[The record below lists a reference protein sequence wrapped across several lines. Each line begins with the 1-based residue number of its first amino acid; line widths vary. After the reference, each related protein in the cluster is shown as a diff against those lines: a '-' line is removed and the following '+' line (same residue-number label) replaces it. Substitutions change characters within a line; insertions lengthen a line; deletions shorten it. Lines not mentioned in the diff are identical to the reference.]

1 MVAKLIQLTFWGAL
15 FLVRKGNKFTG
26 ALPSELCKPQI
37 NSDFFEELDVDVTD
51 RDYCESIAC
60 PAGYSSLEGVWPCQ
74 TCASGEINP
83 YLGLEGSCFPTDQTR
98 ILRQFYD
105 ATAGENWTVGE
116 GNPWFTSQITDVCQ
130 FSGITC
136 SSLKHVTG
144 IELPGRN
151 LRGTIPRSIGFLEY
165 LETLDLS
172 NNSLS
177 GFIPS
182 DLRFAPLTKFSIAD
196 NKIIGIVPPKLCMKT
211 INGNGVHG
219 TFRCDLVA
227 CPAGTYS
234 NTGISDDRT
243 CMPCNDA
250 DSDTL
255 GRTSCGGSTIII
267 SAGHFGSITS
277 VSYSMSPRLIF
288 GIVVIV
294 LSASAFLI
302 FAIYRYRKTLREEVE
317 EHELSDFDLSDNN
330 LDLPT
335 SYPSMPPPSAHLRG
349 VFPDQ
354 VVIEEMD
361 DDFSSITRIRKKKA
375 KKKKKKDGAYS
386 SVISEGN
393 DDSNSADSN
402 PLWLDVPRLDSS
414 ANHAPLS
421 PHQLT

>member
-1 MVAKLIQLTFWGAL
+1 
-15 FLVRKGNKFTG
+15 
-26 ALPSELCKPQI
+26 
-37 NSDFFEELDVDVTD
+37 
-51 RDYCESIAC
+51 
-60 PAGYSSLEGVWPCQ
+60 
-74 TCASGEINP
+74 
-83 YLGLEGSCFPTDQTR
+83 
-98 ILRQFYD
+98 
-105 ATAGENWTVGE
+105 
-116 GNPWFTSQITDVCQ
+116 
-130 FSGITC
+130 
-136 SSLKHVTG
+136 
-144 IELPGRN
+144 
-151 LRGTIPRSIGFLEY
+151 
-165 LETLDLS
+165 
-172 NNSLS
+172 
-177 GFIPS
+177 
-182 DLRFAPLTKFSIAD
+182 
-196 NKIIGIVPPKLCMKT
+196 
-211 INGNGVHG
+211 
-219 TFRCDLVA
+219 
-227 CPAGTYS
+227 
-234 NTGISDDRT
+234 
-243 CMPCNDA
+243 
-250 DSDTL
+250 
-255 GRTSCGGSTIII
+255 
-267 SAGHFGSITS
+267 
-277 VSYSMSPRLIF
+277 MSPGLIF